1 MTKPTQA
8 AVAQPSTTLPSLDAV
23 PLDFFYLRDAL
34 GAHEALAVLLVH
46 CTQKTDGSDST
57 IPTAPGHLASLLT
70 AANAQATRA
79 LNDLEREQ
87 ATRRTH

>member
-1 MTKPTQA
+1 MAKPFIVAT
-8 AVAQPSTTLPSLDAV
+8 AQPRTALPSLDAV